1 MKHISIDIE
10 TLGTSADAM
19 VLQIGACEF
28 DPATH
33 QIGAKMKLNLYAD
46 EQKDR
51 KIDFDTVRWW
61 MEQDPVIAHEVFN
74 KPDTTLDVAKD
85 MLKDFTGSAD
95 CIWANPPQFD
105 LVILQSLFGESPWS
119 YRKERCFRTVRNL
132 HDPNGKMKPPVN
144 LAKHDALADAV
155 WQASY
160 LINIFYEYNL

>member
-1 MKHISIDIE
+1 MIDIE

-28 DPATH
+28 DPITH

-61 MEQDPVIAHEVFN
+61 MEQDRVIAPEVFN
-74 KPDTTLDVAKD
+74 KPDTTIQVAKD
-85 MLKDFTGSAD
+85 MLKDFTKDAD

-105 LVILQSLFGESPWS
+105 LVILQSLLGVALWS
-119 YRKERCFRTVRNL
+119 HRKEHCFRTMKHI
-132 HDPNGKMKPPVN
+132 HDPYGRMKPPSN
-144 LAKHDALADAV
+144 TAKHDALADAV

-160 LINIFYEYNL
+160 LVNIFHEYNL